1 MSVSSP
7 TPSLTLARSLPYGV
21 DELVEMGP
29 FELFRSQS
37 ETGSTEAKVDAM
49 KRLSVVAF
57 AIGEEATLS
66 TLLPYLA
73 TVAMK
78 QPPHEDELLINMAS
92 ELQKIVPYLLKGSQA
107 LPILPILE
115 RLSAVEETVVRDE
128 AVKAINHIA
137 PEIEDGPVLVSMA
150 KRLVGADWFSAKVS
164 AAGILP
170 VLYKV
175 SGDDELVNLMKEVAQ
190 DDTPMVRR
198 GAAANLGHFMSHM
211 KSDLEGMV
219 PILQQLCRDEQD
231 SVRLLAVATTAQL
244 GNSFTGQPELA
255 TQVILPIVR
264 AGSTDL
270 SWRVRNNLAK
280 SFSDVATN
288 LGIGGMEK
296 FQKEQALVMACF
308 VSLLQDIEAE
318 VRASAVG
325 HLARMVHWGGA
336 DLFASHLQPLLPGLA
351 DDIVMEVRS
360 KCALALMDSSEGGT
374 LEDETILQAFGP
386 LLENFLMDEFSEV
399 QLHVL
404 SNLPKMSRLLEK
416 MNGVVSSILN
426 MAKANNWRV
435 REGVAKLLPHLA
447 DARGVDFFSQVL
459 LEPAWL
465 NLLQD
470 TVAFVRNAVV
480 ASVGQLVTVTGP
492 AWFSSNIIP
501 RHSNIY
507 DQSPNSYL
515 MRNTIIQSYIE
526 AAIALGDTS
535 EEAGSEVW
543 QELMNFI
550 LEKGLADKVPNV
562 RMVAAKG
569 LSRIM
574 VSSPSHSSFIQ
585 GKIKPLLL
593 EHMDQ
598 ETDDDCRHFQDMTL
612 SAM

>member
-7 TPSLTLARSLPYGV
+7 TPSLTLARSLPQGV
-21 DELVEMGP
+21 DELIEMGP

-57 AIGEEATLS
+57 AIGSESTLS

-73 TVAMK
+73 TLAMK
-78 QPPHEDELLINMAS
+78 QPPQEDELLINMAG
-92 ELQKIVPYLLKGSQA
+92 ELQKIVPTLLKGAQA

-115 RLSAVEETVVRDE
+115 RLAAVEETVVRDE

-137 PEIEDGPVLVSMA
+137 PEIEDGPVLVAMA
-150 KRLVGADWFSAKVS
+150 KRLVGADWFTAKVS

-175 SGDDELVNLMKEVAQ
+175 SGDRELVNLMKEVAQ
-190 DDTPMVRR
+190 DETPMVRR

-211 KSDLEGMV
+211 KSGIEGMI

-231 SVRLLAVATTAQL
+231 SVRLLAVATTAQV
-244 GNSFTGQPELA
+244 GNSYTEQPELA
-255 TQVILPIVR
+255 TKVILPIVR

-288 LGIGGMEK
+288 LGIGGIEK
-296 FQKEQALVMACF
+296 YEKEQALVMACF
-308 VSLLQDIEAE
+308 VALLQDIEAE

-336 DLFASHLQPLLPGLA
+336 DLFESHLQPLLPGLA

-374 LEDETILQAFGP
+374 LDDSTILQAFGP
-386 LLENFLMDEFSEV
+386 LLENFLQDEFSEV

-426 MAKANNWRV
+426 MAKASNWRV

-447 DARGVDFFSQVL
+447 DARGLDFFSQVL

-470 TVAFVRNAVV
+470 PVAFVRNAVV

-515 MRNTIIQSYIE
+515 MRNTIIQSYVE
-526 AAIALGDTS
+526 AAIALGDTTES
-535 EEAGSEVW
+535 TGSEVW
-543 QELMNFI
+543 QELMSYI

-562 RMVAAKG
+562 RMVASMG

-574 VSSPSHSSFIQ
+574 VAAPSHSSYIQ
-585 GKIKPLLL
+585 GKIKPLL
-593 EHMDQ
+593 ESNMDQ
-598 ETDDDCRHFQDMTL
+598 ETDDDCRHFQDLSL